1 MNKLEAI
8 LRVLVLG
15 TVVAGCGATVHPGEG
30 AIKYR
35 ALRNPAFENK
45 LLTPGYYPLLPW
57 NKLVVY
63 DVTARTRDEEVHV
76 LTSDNVHV
84 PVTVA
89 VTFHP
94 DATELY
100 AIHTEVGREF
110 YEKFLGPEM
119 MTMVR
124 AEFSKHQHNDL
135 ARESPAIEQVVHD
148 RLQESAKRYHVVVD
162 QIAIRHID
170 YDQLVTAAISQK
182 IAVRQQSE
190 QKKYEVDI
198 AKRDADIARASAQG
212 HSDATRIQAEGDA
225 AAIVARGKA
234 QAEAQAAVAKTLT
247 PQYLQYKAFDD
258 KNASYFF
265 VPTGAGGLPI
275 IVDAKPPTR

>member
-1 MNKLEAI
+1 
-8 LRVLVLG
+8 
-15 TVVAGCGATVHPGEG
+15 
-30 AIKYR
+30 
-35 ALRNPAFENK
+35 
-45 LLTPGYYPLLPW
+45 
-57 NKLVVY
+57 
-63 DVTARTRDEEVHV
+63 
-76 LTSDNVHV
+76 V